1 MKYFKNGFF
10 LIASLHKEAHA
21 IVCTIGT
28 RKKNTCTDLFYT
40 YLNKGHFLTE
50 NGSYVYKE
58 SDLYQY
64 ELYLKKNMPT
74 FIKEL
79 GYIGGV
85 ITNDKNSKKHLKW
98 LIETNLLMDVRTK
111 EEMKVIFCKLS
122 MLCSSSV
129 SFYYL

>member
-1 MKYFKNGFF
+1 MKYFKNWFF
-10 LIASLHKEAHA
+10 LIASLHTEAHEIA
-21 IVCTIGT
+21 CTIGT

-40 YLNKGHFLTE
+40 YLNQGNFLTE

-64 ELYLKKNMPT
+64 ELYLKKKMPT

-79 GYIGGV
+79 GYIRGV

-122 MLCSSSV
+122 ML
-129 SFYYL
+129 